1 MRIEGIQTQPLQQ
14 NLFKDNHGPISIY
27 GPGISEPAPKSDIKA
42 TTAIPETLDEWARSV
57 ADAVSVSTGNAKY
70 GRGSVIR
77 EALIFYKRFY
87 SKSRKIFNNA
97 EKVLQFVDML

>member
-14 NLFKDNHGPISIY
+14 NIFHDNNGPISIY
-27 GPGISEPAPKSDIKA
+27 GPGISESAPKSDIKA
-42 TTAIPETLDEWARSV
+42 TTAIPEQLDEWARNT
-57 ADAVSVSTGNAKY
+57 AEAVSVATGNAKY

-87 SKSRKIFNNA
+87 SKSRKMFNNA
-97 EKVLQFVDML
+97 EKISTFVDML